1 MYQIQ
6 FDKPVHV
13 HFIGIGGISMSGL
26 AEILLSRKFPVSGS
40 DSHESALTD
49 QLAAQGAV
57 VHYPQMAE
65 NITDDIDVVVYTA
78 AIHPD
83 NPEFRA
89 AQEKNLPMLT
99 RAQLLGEIMRNYK
112 EAINVSG
119 THGKTTTTSMITEIL
134 LEAHKDPTV
143 SVGGMLKD
151 IGGNIRVGGQETF
164 VVEACEYTNSFLS
177 FFPTIEVILN
187 VEADHLDFFKDIDDI
202 RHSFKL
208 FEEKLPEDG
217 LLVINKDIKHSE
229 YFTQA
234 LKCRV
239 VTFGHEKD
247 ADYTANFIS
256 YDKFAHPSYT
266 LFYKGEELAQVELGV
281 TGEHN
286 IYNSL
291 AAVAVARSLDI
302 PMETI
307 LRGLKRFTGTDR
319 RFQKKGSVNGFTII
333 DDYAHH
339 PQEIAAT
346 IEAAKKYPHRKL
358 WIVFQPHTYSRTAA
372 LLDDFAGAL
381 SQADE
386 IVLADIYAAREKNTI
401 GISSDDL
408 RKHMLEQNTNV
419 YYIPKFE
426 DIEDFLLQHVE
437 EGDVLITMGAG
448 DIYKVG
454 DDLLKQPGAI
464 VEEA

>member
-208 FEEKLPEDG
+208 FAEKLPEDG

-302 PMETI
+302 PMEVI

-419 YYIPKFE
+419 YYLPKFE

>member
-57 VHYPQMAE
+57 IHYPQRTE

-89 AQEKNLPMLT
+89 AQEKNLPLLT

-208 FEEKLPEDG
+208 FAEKLPEDG
-217 LLVINKDIKHSE
+217 LLVINKDIKHCE

-266 LFYKGEELAQVELGV
+266 LFYKGEELAKVELGV

-291 AAVAVARSLDI
+291 AAIAVARSLDI
-302 PMETI
+302 PMEVI

-408 RKHMLEQNTNV
+408 RKHMLEQNTNI

>member
-57 VHYPQMAE
+57 IHYPQMAE

-208 FEEKLPEDG
+208 FAEKLPEDG

-302 PMETI
+302 PMEVI

>member
-49 QLAAQGAV
+49 QLAEQGAV
-57 VHYPQMAE
+57 IHYPQRTE

-208 FEEKLPEDG
+208 FAEKLPEDG
-217 LLVINKDIKHSE
+217 LLVINKDIKHCE

-266 LFYKGEELAQVELGV
+266 LFYKGEELAKVELGV

-291 AAVAVARSLDI
+291 AAIAVARSLDI
-302 PMETI
+302 PMEVI

-426 DIEDFLLQHVE
+426 DIEDFLLKHVE

>member
-57 VHYPQMAE
+57 IHYPQRTE

-208 FEEKLPEDG
+208 FAEKLPEDG

-266 LFYKGEELAQVELGV
+266 LFYKGEELAKVELGV

-291 AAVAVARSLDI
+291 AAIAVARSLDI
-302 PMETI
+302 PMEVI

-426 DIEDFLLQHVE
+426 DIEDFLLKHVE

>member
-208 FEEKLPEDG
+208 FAEKLPEDG

-266 LFYKGEELAQVELGV
+266 LFYKGEELARVELGV

-302 PMETI
+302 PMEVI

-426 DIEDFLLQHVE
+426 DIEGFLLQHVE

>member
-49 QLAAQGAV
+49 QLAEQGAV

-208 FEEKLPEDG
+208 FAEKLPEDG

-302 PMETI
+302 PMEVI

>member
-99 RAQLLGEIMRNYK
+99 RAQLLGEIMRNYN

-208 FEEKLPEDG
+208 FAEKLPEDG

-302 PMETI
+302 PMEVI

>member
-208 FEEKLPEDG
+208 FAEKLPEDG

-266 LFYKGEELAQVELGV
+266 LFYKGEELARVELGV

>member
-1 MYQIQ
+1 MYQIH

-208 FEEKLPEDG
+208 FAEKLPEDG

-229 YFTQA
+229 YFTQS

-266 LFYKGEELAQVELGV
+266 LFYKGEGLAQVELGV

-291 AAVAVARSLDI
+291 AAIAVARSLDI
-302 PMETI
+302 PMEVI

>member
-208 FEEKLPEDG
+208 FAEKLPEDG

-302 PMETI
+302 PMEGI

>member
-49 QLAAQGAV
+49 KLAGQGAV
-57 VHYPQMAE
+57 IHYPQMAE

-151 IGGNIRVGGQETF
+151 IGGNIRVGGRDTF

-208 FEEKLPEDG
+208 FAEKLPDDG

-229 YFTQA
+229 YFTKE

-291 AAVAVARSLDI
+291 AAIAVARSLDI
-302 PMETI
+302 PMEVI

-319 RFQKKGSVNGFTII
+319 RFQKKGRVNGFTII

>member
-49 QLAAQGAV
+49 QLAAQGAM

-208 FEEKLPEDG
+208 FAEKLPEDG
-217 LLVINKDIKHSE
+217 LLVINKDIKHCE

-302 PMETI
+302 PMEVI

>member
-208 FEEKLPEDG
+208 FAEKLPEDG

-266 LFYKGEELAQVELGV
+266 LFYKGEELARVELGV

-291 AAVAVARSLDI
+291 AAIAVARSLDI
-302 PMETI
+302 PMEVI

>member
-49 QLAAQGAV
+49 QLAEQGAV
-57 VHYPQMAE
+57 IHYPQRTE

-208 FEEKLPEDG
+208 FAEKLPEDG

-229 YFTQA
+229 YFTQE

-266 LFYKGEELAQVELGV
+266 LFYKGEELAKVELGV

-291 AAVAVARSLDI
+291 AAIAVARSLDI
-302 PMETI
+302 PMEVI

>member
-57 VHYPQMAE
+57 IHYPQMAE

-208 FEEKLPEDG
+208 FAEKLPEDG

-229 YFTQA
+229 YFTQE

-266 LFYKGEELAQVELGV
+266 LFYKGEELAKVELGV

-302 PMETI
+302 PMEVI

>member
-49 QLAAQGAV
+49 QLAAQGAM

-208 FEEKLPEDG
+208 FAEKLPEDG

>member
-40 DSHESALTD
+40 DSHASALTD

-208 FEEKLPEDG
+208 FAEKLPEDG

-302 PMETI
+302 PMEVI

>member
-208 FEEKLPEDG
+208 FAEKLPEDG

-291 AAVAVARSLDI
+291 AAIAVARSLDI
-302 PMETI
+302 PMEVI

>member
-208 FEEKLPEDG
+208 FAEKLPEDG

-302 PMETI
+302 PMEVI
-307 LRGLKRFTGTDR
+307 LRGLKRYIGKDR

>member
-49 QLAAQGAV
+49 QLAEQGAV
-57 VHYPQMAE
+57 IHYPQRTE

-151 IGGNIRVGGQETF
+151 IGGNIRVGGQDTF

-208 FEEKLPEDG
+208 FAEKLPEDG

-229 YFTQA
+229 YFTKE

-239 VTFGHEKD
+239 ITFGHEKD

-266 LFYKGEELAQVELGV
+266 LFYKGEELAKVELGV

-291 AAVAVARSLDI
+291 AAIAVARSLDI
-302 PMETI
+302 PMEVI

-358 WIVFQPHTYSRTAA
+358 WIAFQPHTYSRTAA
-372 LLDDFAGAL
+372 LMDDFAGAL

-426 DIEDFLLQHVE
+426 DIEAFLLQHVE

>member
-187 VEADHLDFFKDIDDI
+187 VDADHLDFFKDIDDI

-208 FEEKLPEDG
+208 FAEKLPEDG

-291 AAVAVARSLDI
+291 AAIAVARSLDI
-302 PMETI
+302 PMEVI

>member
-208 FEEKLPEDG
+208 FAEKLPEDG

-401 GISSDDL
+401 GICSDDL

>member
-187 VEADHLDFFKDIDDI
+187 IEADHLDFFKDIDDI

-208 FEEKLPEDG
+208 FAEKLPEDG

-302 PMETI
+302 PMEVI

>member
-208 FEEKLPEDG
+208 FAEKLPEDG

-358 WIVFQPHTYSRTAA
+358 WIVFQPHTYSRTVA

>member
-208 FEEKLPEDG
+208 FAEKLPEDG

-302 PMETI
+302 PMEVI

-346 IEAAKKYPHRKL
+346 IEAVKKYPHRKL

>member
-40 DSHESALTD
+40 DTHESALTD

-57 VHYPQMAE
+57 IHYPQMAE

-208 FEEKLPEDG
+208 FAEKLPEDG

-266 LFYKGEELAQVELGV
+266 LFYKGEELARVELGV

-302 PMETI
+302 PMEVI

>member
-208 FEEKLPEDG
+208 FAEKLPEDG

-408 RKHMLEQNTNV
+408 RKHMLEQNINV

>member
-57 VHYPQMAE
+57 IHYPQRTE

-208 FEEKLPEDG
+208 FAEKLPEDG
-217 LLVINKDIKHSE
+217 LLVINKDIKHCE

-266 LFYKGEELAQVELGV
+266 LFYKGEELAKVELGV

-291 AAVAVARSLDI
+291 AAIAVARSLDI
-302 PMETI
+302 SMEVI

-426 DIEDFLLQHVE
+426 DIEDFLLKHVE

>member
-187 VEADHLDFFKDIDDI
+187 VEADQLDFFKDIDDI

-208 FEEKLPEDG
+208 FAEKLPEDG